1 MLFSLN
7 SEGNGHFCPH
17 QREVTPSKNVYFF
30 YQDGN
35 VKMVCLLIVA
45 SEWVLTG
52 ENGLSSKYIHNDIN
66 FTDLIQRFL
75 NGKAAIPSICM
86 VSLQYLRGLTLGD
99 SLFFAMCYIFAS
111 RHQTDGPTLKSIIT
125 SIIMLTHENSIHV
138 LHYVSL

>member
-52 ENGLSSKYIHNDIN
+52 ENVILVMIDFKVG
-66 FTDLIQRFL
+66 
-75 NGKAAIPSICM
+75 PSVWCLEAKI
-86 VSLQYLRGLTLGD
+86 
-99 SLFFAMCYIFAS
+99 
-111 RHQTDGPTLKSIIT
+111 
-125 SIIMLTHENSIHV
+125 
-138 LHYVSL
+138 